1 MPPLYLP
8 CLLLL
13 YRILP
18 YLLTLIVGVLV
29 VLSFGL
35 YPPSGCTALA
45 YLRSA
50 SGHVYLICEVAS
62 KSESEAKSRRS
73 RETHTTRENAL
84 LHTDFESLNFI
95 HVSVFTIH
103 TLSSVEKSCTVEAE
117 I

>member
-1 MPPLYLP
+1 MLSLDISCHHQIRLKQQSSTRLSTIIESILDTNVANMCMPPLYLP

-50 SGHVYLICEVAS
+50 SGHVYLIC
-62 KSESEAKSRRS
+62 
-73 RETHTTRENAL
+73 
-84 LHTDFESLNFI
+84 
-95 HVSVFTIH
+95 
-103 TLSSVEKSCTVEAE
+103 
-117 I
+117 